1 MTEKPIIVGVDDSP
15 EAARA
20 ALVGWR
26 LAAAMRAPCRL
37 IHAIPDVWATT
48 PVALV
53 AITPSLSEQIM
64 DDARHRIVEAL
75 GPTLPPEAV
84 AAIEVKVGRAAP
96 VLAQC
101 AAGAQLI
108 VLGGKAHGALARGLG
123 GSTAHYLVRS
133 LDVPVLVTALSG
145 WPIRRVLAAVDLSFA
160 AEPTIEAA
168 RRLAQDANARLR
180 LLHVVEPVHAPKVI
194 AARVDEDAVY
204 RDALEAF
211 NHATAGLT
219 ELEPGDRVMRRGPA
233 ADTVAAEA
241 ANWAADVVVV
251 GSHGKGWVERMLVGS
266 ATERLLALLPASLL
280 VVPVRPAEQPAA
292 WPEARYRARKGTLV
306 I

>member
-20 ALVGWR
+20 ALLGWH

-37 IHAIPDVWATT
+37 IHAIPDVWATAT
-48 PVALV
+48 VAQV
-53 AITPSLSEQIM
+53 PISPSLSEQIV
-64 DDARHRIVEAL
+64 DDARRSIVEAL
-75 GPTLPPEAV
+75 GSILPADAV
-84 AAIEVKVGRAAP
+84 AAIEVKVGRAAA
-96 VLAQC
+96 VLAEC
-101 AAGAQLI
+101 ASAQLI
-108 VLGGKAHGALARGLG
+108 VLGGKPHGALARGLG

-168 RRLAQDANARLR
+168 RRLAQDTKARLR
-180 LLHVVEPVHAPKVI
+180 LLHVVEPVRAPKVI
-194 AARVDEDAVY
+194 AARVDEEMVY
-204 RDALEAF
+204 REALEAF
-211 NHATAGLT
+211 NRTTAGLT
-219 ELEPGDRVMRRGPA
+219 ELEPADRVMRRGPA

-241 ANWAADVVVV
+241 ADWAADVVVV

-280 VVPVRPAEQPAA
+280 IVPVRPVEQPAA
-292 WPEARYRARKGTLV
+292 WPEARYRARKGTMV
-306 I
+306 F